1 MGIPD
6 QTFAAS
12 KASREG
18 TLEPMDLLGHVH
30 GTRVRAPLLLVIV
43 AMAAVACSGGSALPS
58 SGAIATT
65 QPTSVVGS
73 AEPSAAVSAEPS
85 ASASLAQPTVGTIDP
100 CSLITQDEADGMV
113 NSKLLDPLPQGEP
126 PVRCV
131 WPTPL
136 EGPTAQVE
144 IDVGDGAKKFLD
156 VEKLLEHQLDPV
168 PGLGDEAVI
177 ENDTLFF
184 RKGDL
189 WLAIHVVG
197 DTTTDKLRK
206 PMETEAA
213 IVLTRIGG

>member
-1 MGIPD
+1 M
-6 QTFAAS
+6 
-12 KASREG
+12 
-18 TLEPMDLLGHVH
+18 EPLYPPRH
-30 GTRVRAPLLLVIV
+30 GRGFPVRAFLVLVMVVTV
-43 AMAAVACSGGSALPS
+43 AACGGGAALPS
-58 SGAIATT
+58 SGAVQTT
-65 QPTSVVGS
+65 QPTGTAASAQPSAAGSV
-73 AEPSAAVSAEPS
+73 EPSATEP
-85 ASASLAQPTVGTIDP
+85 LAQPTVGTIDP

-197 DTTTDKLRK
+197 DTTTDALRK
-206 PMETEAA
+206 PMETQAA